1 MDRDKDD
8 KSSNTGIAGGFAA
21 CVTRFI
27 CQPLDVLKI
36 RFQLQVEPLSE
47 DHMTSKYRTI
57 VQSTR
62 LVYQEEGL
70 RAFWKGHNPAQVL
83 SIIYGVSQFSSYE
96 HCNALLR
103 RFATFEE
110 HHNVRNF
117 MCGALSGTVATV
129 ITLPLDVV
137 RTRLISQD
145 RNRGYKNSVQGLR
158 MIYMQEGI
166 RGMYRGLSP
175 SVLQIAPLTGGQF
188 MFYNIFGSLFRKY
201 FKSEATVKGEPLP
214 AIELLICGGLAGI
227 CTKLMVYPLDLAKKR
242 MQIQGFAKSRQTFGR
257 HFVCGS
263 MANCVLHVGVLL
275 CDLRRNGVDPE
286 PLIKTSPD
294 HPRGRDYVVPFP
306 ALSTFR
312 THRTEGGLSVSGF
325 SLKNSEHI
333 LFLSFYSAGTM
344 VCLRALFCRV

>member
-117 MCGALSGTVATV
+117 LCGALSGTVATV

-158 MIYMQEGI
+158 MIYTQEGI

-201 FKSEATVKGEPLP
+201 FKSEPTIKGEPLP

-227 CTKLMVYPLDLAKKR
+227 CTKLLVYPLDLAKKR

-263 MANCVLHVGVLL
+263 MANCMYNIVKQEGFVGLYKGLH
-275 CDLRRNGVDPE
+275 
-286 PLIKTSPD
+286 
-294 HPRGRDYVVPFP
+294 P
-306 ALSTFR
+306 AL
-312 THRTEGGLSVSGF
+312 
-325 SLKNSEHI
+325 LKACFMSAFYFAIYDEMVWI
-333 LFLSFYSAGTM
+333 LNH
-344 VCLRALFCRV
+344 